1 MAKSK
6 GVAFRGGLSDLMKQA
21 HRIQEKLEKVKEEL
35 KTQTWTAEAAGGKI
49 KVTINGAKEITAVAV
64 DKEIVNP
71 EDLETLQDVLVS
83 AVNAALKLADDQI
96 NAATEAV
103 TGNIRIPG
111 MM

>member
-6 GVAFRGGLSDLMKQA
+6 GVAFRGGLSELMKQA
-21 HRIQEKLEKVKEEL
+21 HRMQEKLERVKEEL
-35 KTQTWTAEAAGGKI
+35 KAQTWTAEAAGGKI
-49 KVTINGAKEITAVAV
+49 KVTINGAKEILSVVV

-71 EDLETLQDVLVS
+71 DELETLQDVLVS
-83 AVNAALKLADDQI
+83 AVNAAIKLADDQI

-103 TGNIRIPG
+103 TGNVRIPG